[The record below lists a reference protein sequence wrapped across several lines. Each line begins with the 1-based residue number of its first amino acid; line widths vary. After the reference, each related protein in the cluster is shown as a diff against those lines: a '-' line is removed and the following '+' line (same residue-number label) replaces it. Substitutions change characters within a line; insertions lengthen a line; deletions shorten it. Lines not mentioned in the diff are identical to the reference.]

1 MSPEQTGRTSS
12 LVDKTTD
19 IYSLGITFFQLLTGK
34 LPFEGDLT
42 QVIYSHIAKQ
52 PPKLQSF
59 DPNIPNYIEDI
70 VQKMIKKN
78 QNERYFSIIGVKKEL
93 EFIQKNLENEEILK
107 SFKPGHLDVDDI
119 FKFEHKVYGRDVE
132 IQALK
137 KRLEFVKENNV
148 VEMLMVCGA
157 SGIGKSRLVD
167 EILIKEKDHLVLS
180 GKYDQFQK
188 STPYSAFIQEVSF
201 HE

>member
-12 LVDKTTD
+12 LVDKTSD

-42 QVIYSHIAKQ
+42 QVVYSHIAKQ
-52 PPKLQSF
+52 PPTLQSIV
-59 DPNIPNYIEDI
+59 PSTPKCIEDVI
-70 VQKMIKKN
+70 LKMIKKN

-93 EFIQKNLENEEILK
+93 EFIQKNLNNKEVLDG
-107 SFKPGHLDVDDI
+107 FKAGQLDVDDI
-119 FKFEHKVYGRDVE
+119 FKFKNKVYGRESE
-132 IQALK
+132 IEILK
-137 KRLEFVKENNV
+137 NRLEKVIQNDR
-148 VEMLMVCGA
+148 VEMSMICGA

-167 EILIKEKDHLVLS
+167 EVLIKEKNHLVFT

-188 STPYSAFIQEVSF
+188 STPYSAFIQ
-201 HE
+201 